1 VARIFLCYRREDTS
15 GHAGRLFDRLIDHFG
30 EKDVF
35 YDVSSIDAGTKW
47 SDMIE
52 RQLDD
57 CEVLI
62 AVIGKRWFTE
72 KLSDP
77 KDYVRREIA
86 FAIGRGATV
95 IPVLVDSAELPQR
108 NDLPVDIVGLVEQQ
122 GLSLNDKSHEAY
134 LGDVQRLTTVIDDIF
149 RVPVHGE
156 EGERTYYYN
165 RRLEILVETNIVTE
179 KQIPSDS
186 EVVSFGALEMLGI
199 MEHQPRSHNWTWGA
213 IREALRG
220 EGHEAWL
227 DELTQRVYLACVRR
241 VVPPIVNRVKTFD
254 GRRFVPCVNRVRQ
267 ESEGTASVEIL
278 FVEAPGVE

>member
-1 VARIFLCYRREDTS
+1 
-15 GHAGRLFDRLIDHFG
+15 
-30 EKDVF
+30 
-35 YDVSSIDAGTKW
+35 
-47 SDMIE
+47 
-52 RQLDD
+52 
-57 CEVLI
+57 LI